1 MGLRLCL
8 PFPPPEAES
17 PVAFPMPEAH
27 PEAFIRELLQTWRS
41 PREEIQKLWPEQCNT
56 RTLHMTSTYVVEQF
70 IHVFTTLKLQLSK
83 VIPLH
88 HWFVHSSGKWIFNT
102 NRDVIMRPSYN
113 RKKVHKQ
120 KYCKNEKTIG
130 LQKRRKLIRARGNQ
144 KGIVEKDFSNRILK
158 DK

>member
-1 MGLRLCL
+1 M
-8 PFPPPEAES
+8 
-17 PVAFPMPEAH
+17 
-27 PEAFIRELLQTWRS
+27 
-41 PREEIQKLWPEQCNT
+41 
-56 RTLHMTSTYVVEQF
+56 F
-70 IHVFTTLKLQLSK
+70 IHPVNEFST
-83 VIPLH
+83 PED
-88 HWFVHSSGKWIFNT
+88 
-102 NRDVIMRPSYN
+102 RDVIMRSSYN